1 MYACALLLLGWF
13 AVVFFLDSK
22 MGRRRRMVEGFCGAH
37 TSVRVFMRGPPVSE
51 SGEAAHVGSTCDLF
65 SFPPWQGKNVLG
77 RFLWKQIGLWP
88 RKGAVACIRKR
99 RE

>member
-1 MYACALLLLGWF
+1 
-13 AVVFFLDSK
+13 
-22 MGRRRRMVEGFCGAH
+22 MVEGFCGAH